1 MKELTPYQ
9 KAALD
14 YSRHIS
20 LTANAGSGKTFVLS
34 RRFVEIALSES
45 IPLNSIVAITF
56 TDKAAGELSRKIANE
71 IDDRIAGEKDF
82 KVIRKLE
89 RLRNQLV
96 FANISTIHSFC
107 INILKEFS
115 PEAGIDADFIPIDA
129 NNSEELID
137 LSVQEILKEGF
148 SDPVKAEKLKYLI
161 RFFGSKNGF
170 VDKIKS
176 FVEKR
181 KNLIGFYEKVYK
193 GTAEDISRFYT
204 EKFEEDFSILFA
216 PRLKEA
222 SKAVKTVNDAALEE
236 NPKSDK
242 ALLIKSFLKKYKP
255 GLGTAELFGIF
266 KEISGEMLTEKLT
279 VAKRGYLNKGRDS
292 VISEIAF
299 VENLA
304 GDLSYFD
311 SIENPEATGELAV
324 FAGSLAEIIIE
335 INNRYESK
343 KRQKGYLDFED
354 ILLKTRDILVKEEVK
369 KYLEQKY
376 RYIMVDE
383 YQDTNEIQYE
393 IIMPILDNLNSGNL
407 CVVGD
412 EKQSIYMF
420 RDADLEVFDR
430 TKKRIAELKEEES
443 LLTLPHSFRLAPGI
457 ALFINHL
464 FSRLF
469 ANPEPVFNEVEHS
482 DLFCARTDDAKGE
495 VEFILR
501 DSESKTGEAEL
512 VAAKIIS
519 LYNSRKI
526 ISRFS
531 DVLILC
537 RKRNSFKELE
547 ETFAR
552 FKIPFALIG
561 GKGFFQKQ
569 TTLDVYNYLSFLLNK
584 DNDAALLGILR
595 APFYSLSDTELMAVS
610 LCGGAAFYEKF
621 RNYSGSDEKTGKIA
635 LQLEKHLNEIN
646 TYSFSSL
653 IRKILNDTSYWGV
666 VSERSDSVQE
676 IANLEKLISNARS
689 FSLQGYKTLY
699 DYVEH
704 LKEAI
709 ATRDDEGQA
718 EIIDNS
724 DSVKIMTIHQAKGLE
739 AKAVFLYSANER
751 ERDNG
756 AKSKDAAVDK
766 NYGIIAKVPP
776 KRDYFEKYVT
786 PPITG
791 LHNYI
796 VQKKNSAETRRLLYV
811 ALTRAVDYLCVS
823 ASHSEFKFSSGSLAD
838 YLFNTL
844 GINEGVGKIN
854 IKDNLTR
861 LFMTE
866 QGYTK
871 SVNPE
876 EISIPVISEIPVEDF
891 DYADEEERQGSLDIL
906 TGTIKGREK
915 NEFISASKIS
925 VFAQCPFKYYLTYEI
940 GFAKLHRRMK
950 SFRENF
956 EFSRKEDEGSTIM
969 ADLRGSIIHEILEKE
984 ITPDK
989 LDEYVKDI
997 TERTLA
1003 SGQAETGKLDKIE
1016 RNIIEDMKKFYSS
1029 PLYERIKS
1037 FARCK
1042 NEFEVYAAEDDYF
1055 LYGIVDKIV
1064 FDNDRI
1070 IIIDYKTD
1078 SISKDEIKERGEGY
1092 FNQLKFY
1099 AYAVSKSTKK
1109 QYKFELWIVFIKHPE
1124 EAVVTE
1130 CTPEDLAVYKTSLS
1144 GIISDIR
1151 GSVYNKNR
1159 AHCPKCHLSDE
1170 NNECV
1175 DKDKIF

>member
-1 MKELTPYQ
+1 MKQLTPYQ

-34 RRFVEIALSES
+34 RRFVEIALSEN

-71 IDDRIAGEKDF
+71 IEDRIEGAKD
-82 KVIRKLE
+82 KRVIRKLE

-115 PEAGIDADFIPIDA
+115 PEAGIDADFIPIDT
-129 NNSEELID
+129 NNSDELID
-137 LSVQEILKEGF
+137 ISVQEVLKEGF
-148 SDPVKAEKLKYLI
+148 NDSSRSETLKYLI

-181 KNLIGFYEKVYK
+181 KNLSGFYDKVYK
-193 GTAEDISRFYT
+193 GMPDEIASFYE
-204 EKFEEDFSILFA
+204 EKFNEDFSALFGDK
-216 PRLKEA
+216 LSEA
-222 SKAVKTVNDAALEE
+222 AKALNTINRAALDE
-236 NPKSDK
+236 NSKGEK
-242 ALLIKSFLKKYKP
+242 ALKIQSILVKYKK
-255 GLGTAELFGIF
+255 GLSLQARFEIFREISAELF
-266 KEISGEMLTEKLT
+266 TQKLT
-279 VAKRGYLNKGRDS
+279 VAIKGYLSKERSS
-292 VISEIAF
+292 VAAEISF
-299 VENLA
+299 VEKLAADLSHFENLY
-304 GDLSYFD
+304 DPESTLELSYF
-311 SIENPEATGELAV
+311 AKC
-324 FAGSLAEIIIE
+324 LAEVIME
-335 INNRYESK
+335 INSRYEGK

-354 ILLKTRDILVKEEVK
+354 ILLKTRDILKNDEVK
-369 KYLEQKY
+369 KYLEAKY

-420 RDADLEVFDR
+420 RDADLEVFNR
-430 TKKRIAELKEEES
+430 TKKKIAEMKEEES

-464 FSRLF
+464 FRNLF
-469 ANPEPVFNEVEHS
+469 ADPELIFNEVEHS
-482 DLFCARTDDAKGE
+482 DLYCARTDDAPGI

-501 DSESKTGEAEL
+501 ENESEISEAEL
-512 VAAKIIS
+512 VASKIIA
-519 LYNSRKI
+519 LFNERKV

-537 RKRNSFKELE
+537 RKRNSFVELE
-547 ETFAR
+547 EAFAR
-552 FKIPFALIG
+552 HKIPFALIG

-595 APFYSLSDTELMAVS
+595 APFYSLSDTELMAIS
-610 LCGGAAFYEKF
+610 LCEGNTLFEKF
-621 RNYSGSDEKTGKIA
+621 VRYASSNPQKKNILSR
-635 LQLEKHLNEIN
+635 LEKHLNEIN
-646 TYSFSSL
+646 SYSFSSL
-653 IRKILNDTSYWGV
+653 IRRILNDTSYWGI
-666 VSERSDSVQE
+666 VSEKTDAVQE

-704 LKEAI
+704 LKESI
-709 ATRDDEGQA
+709 ATREDEGQA

-739 AKAVFLYSANER
+739 AKAVFLFNANER

-756 AKSKDAAVDK
+756 AKSKDAAIDK

-791 LHNYI
+791 LHNFI
-796 VQKKNSAETRRLLYV
+796 VKKKNIAETKRLLYV

-838 YLFNTL
+838 HLFSTL
-844 GINEGVGKIN
+844 GIAEGVNDLDIN
-854 IKDNLTR
+854 DNLTR
-861 LFMTE
+861 LIMSAD
-866 QGYTK
+866 GYEK
-871 SVNPE
+871 AINPE
-876 EISIPVISEIPVEDF
+876 KIKIPVLSEIPL
-891 DYADEEERQGSLDIL
+891 EELKYEKEGIEFNAPDIL
-906 TGTIKGREK
+906 TGTIKGKEK

-925 VFAQCPFKYYLTYEI
+925 VFVQCPFKYYLTYEI

-956 EFSRKEDEGSTIM
+956 EFNRKEDEGSTVM
-969 ADLRGSIIHEILEKE
+969 ADLRGSIIHEALEKE
-984 ITPDK
+984 IPAS
-989 LDEYVKDI
+989 EIEGFIRDI
-997 TERTLA
+997 TRRSMA
-1003 SGQAETGKLDKIE
+1003 YGKIDKE
-1016 RNIIEDMKKFYSS
+1016 KFDRMEHFIIEDLKKFYESQS
-1029 PLYERIKS
+1029 YQKLKS
-1037 FARCK
+1037 FERYK
-1042 NEFEVYAAEDDYF
+1042 NEFEVYAAEEDYF

-1064 FDNDRI
+1064 YDNDRI

-1078 SISKDEIKERGEGY
+1078 SIPKEEIRERGEGY

-1124 EAVVTE
+1124 EIIMQE
-1130 CTPEDLAVYKTSLS
+1130 CTPSDLELYKAGLS
-1144 GIISDIR
+1144 GIIRDIR
-1151 GSVYNKNR
+1151 ENVYIKNR

-1170 NNECV
+1170 KNECV
-1175 DKDKIF
+1175 DKDKVF